1 MKKTYLDYFFDIS
14 RIPRGSGNESA
25 IADFLLEFAEEHSLE
40 ACIEEKSGNVIIK
53 KSATSGYEDVP
64 SVILQG
70 HLDMVC
76 EKEPEIAH
84 NFEKDPIKAVR
95 DGNIVRA
102 EGTTLGADN
111 GIAIAYAMAV
121 LADRDI
127 AHPALEVVLTT
138 QEETTMHGAEM
149 VQKKNFKS
157 KYMLNLDSEEEGKFF
172 VSSAGWMDS
181 FGRLDIKYV
190 PAQNAQTCQISVS
203 GLKGGHS
210 GMDIHKG
217 RGNANK
223 ILCRILAKLTDAIPT
238 LEIADIQGGRKST
251 AIPRNAAALIN
262 IPADA
267 YDEAAGM
274 TAALE
279 ADINLEYEK
288 TDRVSMALLKS
299 EFAETVFSE
308 SDRDKIVNFGNL
320 VFSGAYSKIP
330 DMDVTQCSQNFGVFA
345 VDEGALNIE
354 ICTRSAVDSLTCHF
368 GEINMRLFALCG
380 MDAKLGKFYSAW
392 QYAPDSP
399 LRNLAG
405 KVYKDMTGE
414 EPELLA
420 IHAGLECGYFAGN
433 LGVDIISFGPNIKD
447 VHSPTETL
455 EVDSADRVYEYLL
468 ALLGAFKNL

>member
-1 MKKTYLDYFFDIS
+1 
-14 RIPRGSGNESA
+14 
-25 IADFLLEFAEEHSLE
+25 
-40 ACIEEKSGNVIIK
+40 
-53 KSATSGYEDVP
+53 
-64 SVILQG
+64 
-70 HLDMVC
+70 
-76 EKEPEIAH
+76 
-84 NFEKDPIKAVR
+84 
-95 DGNIVRA
+95 
-102 EGTTLGADN
+102 
-111 GIAIAYAMAV
+111 
-121 LADRDI
+121 
-127 AHPALEVVLTT
+127 
-138 QEETTMHGAEM
+138 
-149 VQKKNFKS
+149 
-157 KYMLNLDSEEEGKFF
+157 
-172 VSSAGWMDS
+172 
-181 FGRLDIKYV
+181 
-190 PAQNAQTCQISVS
+190 
-203 GLKGGHS
+203 
-210 GMDIHKG
+210 MDIHKG